1 MSTATTP
8 ATYAKAP
15 VPSCFLYTKI
25 SLPQRIKAVAN
36 ERLGP
41 SSSPDSQQTVQLVAA
56 QPPSYDFLV
65 NLAKAYEFL
74 ETEEYFAANIIF
86 SEILNMLKTVKLG
99 KDSLLATHCLLG
111 IGYATRSSVHSTEA
125 LAALTAVNDN
135 TANWN
140 GLDDGQKSKA
150 FLELRTCYRLLLPFL
165 HPEYNKKDI
174 EEINK
179 KISEYTKQIL
189 LIDLFDDRVREADRC
204 VQRLKPRKARRL
216 YREASQI
223 KVTPDGFRSLAAIS
237 CELKYVSTLSKNSP
251 ERDDPLKKA
260 ETRLNESFSNRSG
273 CPEELQPQFLE
284 SLVDLFT
291 KLLTLLPEDYKGREE
306 IQKNLEICESEHSKV
321 AIPTGKRKV
330 STGFPS
336 SIKYAIVFCRC
347 LVLFLACV
355 GAYTLAKYSR
365 SVYNNR

>member
-1 MSTATTP
+1 MSTDAIRV
-8 ATYAKAP
+8 TYAKAP
-15 VPSCFLYTKI
+15 VPSCFEYTKLSI
-25 SLPQRIKAVAN
+25 TQRIKAVAN

-41 SSSPDSQQTVQLVAA
+41 SSSPDSRQTLELIGQQPQN
-56 QPPSYDFLV
+56 YDFFV

-74 ETEEYFAANIIF
+74 ETQENFSAEMIF
-86 SEILNMLKTVKLG
+86 REILTMSKGVDFG

-111 IGYATRSSVHSTEA
+111 IAYATKSSVHSTEA
-125 LAALTAVNDN
+125 LAALTGVKDN
-135 TANWN
+135 NGNWMS
-140 GLDDGQKSKA
+140 LDVRSISKA
-150 FLELRTCYRLLLPFL
+150 FLELRTCYRLLLPL
-165 HPEYNKKDI
+165 IPLNETTKIQDI
-174 EEINK
+174 SGEIDRC
-179 KISEYTKQIL
+179 SIL
-189 LIDLFDDRVREADRC
+189 IRKEDLFDDKVREADRC
-204 VQRLKPRKARRL
+204 VQRMELNEARFL

-223 KVTPDGFRSLAAIS
+223 KVPPDGFRSLAAIS
-237 CELKYVSTLSKNSP
+237 CELKYASTLSKNSP

-306 IQKNLEICESEHSKV
+306 IQKNLETCESEHSKV
-321 AIPTGKRKV
+321 AISTGKRKV